1 MTDHRWIT
9 LDAVTA
15 LLGVTNANARQLAH
29 RHHWHRITLRGRTH
43 YLFTDVLNTPRRHGP

>member
-15 LLGVTNANARQLAH
+15 LLGVPNANARQLAH